1 MEKDVGSFIE
11 QHPVPEPIDV
21 GNIYTYGIS
30 MGFANLPDNDTSST
44 TGLDQQKMENIGEDI
59 TPTETSSNKAD
70 EITKV
75 QALVQFSSGFIFVTL
90 IFIINS
96 IIWNAPTHQT
106 ADTAI
111 FDFFILSII
120 SIVVLVIFGFTSGR
134 KWLAIGALTPI
145 ISFVAFVIWILT
157 AILW

>member
-1 MEKDVGSFIE
+1 MEKGGGGSIE
-11 QHPVPEPIDV
+11 QHPVPDPIDV
-21 GNIYTYGIS
+21 GNIYTDGIS
-30 MGFANLPDNDTSST
+30 MGFANLPDNDTSPNT
-44 TGLDQQKMENIGEDI
+44 DLDQQKMHNIGEDI

-75 QALVQFSSGFIFVTL
+75 QALVQFSSGFIFVTV

-106 ADTAI
+106 ANTAI
-111 FDFFILSII
+111 FDFFILSLI
-120 SIVVLVIFGFTSGR
+120 SIVVLVIFGFTTGR

-145 ISFVAFVIWILT
+145 ICLVAFIILILT
-157 AILW
+157 ILLW